1 MKLTLPQGFER
12 ALDQSLDAVTAKAKW
27 TERDRGDVEGWLGK
41 HGLFDKVNSRSDG
54 KL

>member
-1 MKLTLPQGFER
+1 MTGPQGFER

-27 TERDRGDVEGWLGK
+27 TERDRGDVENWLGK
-41 HGLFDKVNSRSDG
+41 HGLFDKVSSSDE